1 MNEKITLQDIVNLL
15 CEKQGISPKE
25 AETFVRAMF
34 DLIEEALANEKYV
47 KIKGLG
53 TFKLTEVNSR
63 ESVHVNTGERIEI
76 QGHSK
81 VSFTPDTSMKELIN
95 KPFSHFETVVLNEG
109 VELEDTIVENETPE
123 ATEITETVVAIE
135 ESVMAHIED
144 VTPTEEPVIDEPII
158 ETPTTEEPIHEELV
172 AEEVIVEEVVVE
184 ESIIEQPNM
193 EESTQEEPETIVEES
208 HIEADAPI
216 IEESI
221 IEEVESQCPVEE
233 TIIETTE
240 IETPEAKKETEEEKP
255 ISIEE
260 KEEAPADLLIPQD
273 EEKNSYRILWG
284 VIIALVLIILFGCYW
299 LFMRP
304 DTSNNE
310 AVPTTSIPEEVV
322 EPIVVEEEEQVE
334 DTLEIVQYVKL
345 SSEELRN
352 ERVPSLADTLDYQI
366 IGTKEEY
373 TLQKGE
379 TIIRASVKFFGTKK
393 YWPYIVKH
401 NMDTLKDPDNI
412 PAGAHIKIPVL
423 TPKK

>member
-135 ESVMAHIED
+135 ESVMAPIED

-221 IEEVESQCPVEE
+221 LEEVESQYPVEE
-233 TIIETTE
+233 TIETTE
-240 IETPEAKKETEEEKP
+240 IETPEAKEETEEEKP

-260 KEEAPADLLIPQD
+260 KEEAPACLLNPQD

-322 EPIVVEEEEQVE
+322 EPILVEEEQAE

>member
-34 DLIEEALANEKYV
+34 ELIEEALTNEKYV

-135 ESVMAHIED
+135 ESVMAPIED

-233 TIIETTE
+233 TIVTTE
-240 IETPEAKKETEEEKP
+240 IETPEAKEETEEEKP

-260 KEEAPADLLIPQD
+260 KEEAPACLLNPQD

-284 VIIALVLIILFGCYW
+284 VIIALVLIILFGFYW

-304 DTSNNE
+304 DTSI
-310 AVPTTSIPEEVV
+310 PTTSIPEEVV
-322 EPIVVEEEEQVE
+322 EPIVVEEEKQVE

-352 ERVPSLADTLDYQI
+352 ERVPSMADTLDYQI

-401 NMDTLKDPDNI
+401 NMDTLKDPDNL

>member
-1 MNEKITLQDIVNLL
+1 MNEKITLQDIINLL

-135 ESVMAHIED
+135 ESVMAPIED
-144 VTPTEEPVIDEPII
+144 VTPTEEPVIDVPII

-172 AEEVIVEEVVVE
+172 AEEVIVEE
-184 ESIIEQPNM
+184 SIIEQPNM
-193 EESTQEEPETIVEES
+193 EESTPKEPETIVEES

-233 TIIETTE
+233 TIVTTE
-240 IETPEAKKETEEEKP
+240 IETLEAKEETEEEKP

-260 KEEAPADLLIPQD
+260 KEEAPADVLNQQD

-284 VIIALVLIILFGCYW
+284 VIIALVLIILFGFYW

-322 EPIVVEEEEQVE
+322 EPIVVEEEKQVE
-334 DTLEIVQYVKL
+334 DTLEIIQYVKL

-352 ERVPSLADTLDYQI
+352 ERVPSMADTLDYQI